1 MWKHGYFFSVYVLQI
16 CEVCPRCFWS
26 FDFHGLTNTW
36 EMADRLVQQIWY
48 SGTSKIRSASK
59 FHLEIIFIIIF
70 ESVPLVQWLW
80 LCFDDQNWHGSSSC
94 RLFLKYFDQNTYD
107 WYDRTGPM
115 EAFNNYHHQC
125 APRETSIP
133 IWRIF
138 LRVCWPELCN
148 IYYFVKWWKLLW
160 LCRGFLGINKHC
172 VFQHN

>member
-1 MWKHGYFFSVYVLQI
+1 MYVLQI
-16 CEVCPRCFWS
+16 CEVCPTCLKFWFS
-26 FDFHGLTNTW
+26 WIDEYLRNGRPSGT
-36 EMADRLVQQIWY
+36 ADWY
-48 SGTSKIRSASK
+48 SGTCKIRSASK

-138 LRVCWPELCN
+138 LRVYSPEFCN

-160 LCRGFLGINKHC
+160 LCRRFLGINKHC